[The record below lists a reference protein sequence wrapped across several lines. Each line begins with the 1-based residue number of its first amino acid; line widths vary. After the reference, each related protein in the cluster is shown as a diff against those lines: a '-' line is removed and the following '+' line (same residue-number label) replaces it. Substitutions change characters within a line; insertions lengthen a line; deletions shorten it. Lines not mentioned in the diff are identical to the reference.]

1 MGFFTTIRLQKG
13 KIVQQISNK
22 VASRSELL
30 ELVETLGMYAQ
41 IEQPSFKQ
49 RQPVSSLRR
58 VGRLPQLLPVQLK
71 NSVSFRLANR

>member
-58 VGRLPQLLPVQLK
+58 VGRLTQLFPLQSKDAVGI
-71 NSVSFRLANR
+71 RLTNQ

>member
-1 MGFFTTIRLQKG
+1 M
-13 KIVQQISNK
+13 QQFSNK

-49 RQPVSSLRR
+49 DRSVKSVRAYGPYGQRFPLHS
-58 VGRLPQLLPVQLK
+58 K
-71 NSVSFRLANR
+71 NTSEFHTIR